1 MTVGTV
7 PVKHQSSCDCQLGL
21 QGKTAYNVVKCAAI
35 DAVSVHRRMLRHW
48 HYESG
53 APMTNSEEWVERFP
67 GLARLE
73 PTAKKSLL
81 TRSQIIDVP
90 EGTMVFGPGKSPEN
104 MLFLLDGTV
113 RVQQVSDTG
122 HEIVLY
128 RIQAGQS
135 CVLTT
140 ACLLAYKDYSA
151 EGIAET
157 AVQAAAVPRD
167 AFDELVATSKSFR
180 DFVFAAFSKRITDLF
195 LMIDEVAFQRL
206 DVRLADKLIA
216 LSDHK
221 DKIMTTHQKLS
232 VELGTAREV
241 ISRQLQEFQRR
252 GWIEQERGSVTLID
266 KARIE
271 DLARHNA

>member
-1 MTVGTV
+1 MQDTD
-7 PVKHQSSCDCQLGL
+7 Q
-21 QGKTAYNVVKCAAI
+21 
-35 DAVSVHRRMLRHW
+35 
-48 HYESG
+48 
-53 APMTNSEEWVERFP
+53 WVERFP
-67 GLARLE
+67 GLSRLE
-73 PTAKKSLL
+73 PSVKDVLVQ
-81 TRSQIIDVP
+81 RSARIAVP
-90 EGTMVFGPGKSPEN
+90 AGTMLFGPGHSPEN
-104 MLFLLDGTV
+104 MLFLLEGTV

-140 ACLLAYKDYSA
+140 ACLLTYEHYSA

-157 AVQAAAVPRD
+157 DVTAVTVPRD
-167 AFDELVATSKSFR
+167 VFDDLVARSKSFR

-206 DVRLADKLIA
+206 DVRLADKLIE
-216 LSDHK
+216 LSNGD
-221 DKIMTTHQKLS
+221 DTVATTHQKLS

-252 GWIEQERGSVTLID
+252 GWIEQSRGSVTLLD
-266 KARIE
+266 RTQLKR
-271 DLARHNA
+271 LADHNT